1 MFLSKRSIV
10 LYYKEHNVKRGCKMK
25 RILVYLKP
33 FKLRMLAG
41 FGIKVTG
48 TMAELVLPFIL
59 THILENVISRENI
72 GDIVFYGIIMA
83 VFSLIACIGNITAN
97 RMAARVTTNFSK
109 AMRKELFTKTLYLSC
124 ADTDD
129 FTIPSLES
137 RITTDTYNVHNFIGM
152 MQRMG
157 VRAPILLIGGIT
169 LTLIM
174 DWALAL
180 VMIATLPVIFITVY
194 SISRKGVPLYT
205 DVQRSQDN
213 MVRVAREDVQGIRVI
228 KALSKNEHE
237 NRRYD
242 KVNRE
247 LSKKER
253 KAGTIMGIVNPV
265 MTLLMN
271 LGIAAVVAVAAIRVS
286 KGLSSP
292 ATVIAF
298 MQYFTL
304 ISMAMMSLSRM
315 FVMYTKCAASANR
328 ISQVLDTPD
337 RFKVAEDNSPES
349 DSHIAFRNVS
359 FSYFGKKDNLTDISF
374 SLKKG
379 QRLGIIGATG
389 SGKSTLIK
397 LLLRFYEPQKGKIT
411 LNGKNITSLDREKLT
426 SLFGV
431 ALQNDFIYA
440 DTIEENIRFG
450 RDISRDDIIKAAK
463 TAQAHDFITAFK
475 DGYEHRL
482 SSKGTN
488 VSGGQRQR
496 ILISRALAAKPDILI
511 LDDSSSALDYKT
523 DSLLRNALD
532 KELSDTTVITV
543 AQRVSSVKNC
553 DLIMVLDNG
562 KVIGKGKHSEL
573 INSCP
578 EYKEISDSQMGG
590 AFVE

>member
-1 MFLSKRSIV
+1 
-10 LYYKEHNVKRGCKMK
+10 MK
-25 RILVYLKP
+25 RILSYLKP
-33 FKLRMLAG
+33 FKLRMLVG
-41 FGIKVTG
+41 FIIKVTG
-48 TMAELVLPFIL
+48 TMAELILPYIL
-59 THILENVISRENI
+59 THILENVIVELNV
-72 GDIVFYGIIMA
+72 GKIVFYGVVMVLFGI
-83 VFSLIACIGNITAN
+83 VACLGNITAN

-109 AMRKELFTKTLYLSC
+109 AMRQDLFTKTLYLSS
-124 ADTDD
+124 ADTDS

-157 VRAPILLIGGIT
+157 VRAPILLIGGIS

-174 DWALAL
+174 DRALAF

-205 DVQRSQDN
+205 KVQKSADN

-237 NRRYD
+237 NLRYD
-242 KVNRE
+242 KVNSE
-247 LSKKER
+247 LSKQER
-253 KAGTIMGIVNPV
+253 HAGTVMGVVNPV

-271 LGIAAVVAVAAIRVS
+271 LGIAAVVAVAAFRVS
-286 KGLSSP
+286 EGLSSS

-328 ISQVLDTPD
+328 IAEVLDTPD
-337 RFKVAEDNSPES
+337 KFNITEDKRKS
-349 DSHIAFRNVS
+349 DDIHISFENVS
-359 FSYFGKKDNLTDISF
+359 FSYFGKKHNLNDISL

-379 QRLGIIGATG
+379 ERLGIIGATG
-389 SGKSTLIK
+389 SGKSTFIK
-397 LLLRFYEPQKGKIT
+397 LLLRFYEPDCGEIRI
-411 LNGKNITSLDREKLT
+411 NGRNITSYNREELT
-426 SLFGV
+426 SMFGV

-450 RDISRDDIIKAAK
+450 RDIPKDDIIRAAK
-463 TAQAHDFITAFK
+463 TAQAHDFIVATP
-475 DGYEHRL
+475 DGYAHKL

-488 VSGGQRQR
+488 ISGGQRQR
-496 ILISRALAAKPDILI
+496 ILISRAIASNPEILI

-523 DSLLRNALD
+523 DANLRRALD
-532 KELSDTTVITV
+532 ENMSGSTVITV

-553 DLIMVLDNG
+553 DLIL
-562 KVIGKGKHSEL
+562 VIDDGRIIGQGKHEQL
-573 INSCP
+573 LENCA
-578 EYKEISDSQMGG
+578 EYREISESQMGG